1 MTFEAKLSSKL
12 ASRQAKVGVVGLGY
26 VGLPLAVEFAK
37 AGFTVTGIDVSQSKV
52 DEVNRGESYI
62 QDIPTSTLRPFVEA
76 GKIRATTDFGVISEL
91 DTVDICV
98 PTDQHEEVV
107 LAALR
112 AGKHVLV
119 EKPLALTFD
128 VADALVREAE
138 YRNRILMAG
147 QVLRFFPA
155 YRSMAAMLTN
165 AEPVRSAFF
174 RRRCGAPGWSEWLL
188 DSSRSGGGVFDLLV
202 HDADYCISLWGMPVS
217 VRATGYQDLARG
229 IDVIHAE
236 LNYPDVGPVI
246 ITGGWYHSPSYPF
259 SMEFT
264 IATDRRTL
272 EFSSGGS
279 DLIEYVAGGQ
289 ETKHRLAEADPFTAE
304 LAYFADCV
312 THQRQPDFCPPQ
324 QSAQAVALMHF
335 LLESREADGR
345 EITCAI

>member
-1 MTFEAKLSSKL
+1 MNVAVLGLGFMGSTHVRAWKEIPGTRLTAVMSSDEKKLSGDFSDIHGNLGGAAGQPEDL
-12 ASRQAKVGVVGLGY
+12 AGVRKHRSVA
-26 VGLPLAVEFAK
+26 AVLDDR
-37 AGFTVTGIDVSQSKV
+37 DV
-52 DEVNRGESYI
+52 D
-62 QDIPTSTLRPFVEA
+62 A
-76 GKIRATTDFGVISEL
+76 
-91 DTVDICV
+91 VDICI
-98 PTDQHEEVV
+98 PTDQHQEVV